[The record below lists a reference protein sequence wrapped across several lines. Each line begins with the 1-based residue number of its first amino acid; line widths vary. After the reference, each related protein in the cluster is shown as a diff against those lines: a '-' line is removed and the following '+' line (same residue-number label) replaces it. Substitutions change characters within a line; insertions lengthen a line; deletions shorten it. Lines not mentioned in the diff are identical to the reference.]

1 MTALD
6 DLVTLPALA
15 KGFEAFVVVAA
26 APAAMEEKRSDIA
39 TLKALT
45 DIMVVVR
52 VL

>member
-26 APAAMEEKRSDIA
+26 AAVAMEEKRSGTA
-39 TLKALT
+39 TLTSALT
-45 DIMVVVR
+45 DIMVVLIV
-52 VL
+52 